1 MFICLKGDIMLETSR
16 TIIDAYTTKS
26 DIAII
31 DPERKEIIDE
41 YFRDKTGREIAEYL
55 ITCTPGETGGLTAL
69 SGFYYQFLVT
79 IEYII
84 EMLEEK
90 WDFVVMEYHDDVV
103 VGKDN
108 KIRFI
113 QVKSSQKNKLEV
125 TASPASGLYTRTKK
139 KINDEYYKQA
149 NSWVD
154 KLFSNASLAKKSEGY
169 ETEFQL
175 YSSYHFIRT
184 QKYNFDHYTD
194 NKSYNK
200 KLPVNDD
207 LLETLSKQVFDE
219 KAQEYSYFNEC
230 GENIEELLERF
241 YLHTGL
247 SLQEIDKFQDHL
259 CMNLNKIIFKG
270 YGENI
275 TIGSS
280 DLNYIIGYLFEECTD
295 RSNTERLI
303 ITKEKVQNLFDIIRS
318 KAFANASLTINQ
330 HDSITVINRVIDE
343 LINSVQGFKN
353 SEKISKLIYEYKV
366 YLENWILRENGDLK
380 KLLERLFDG
389 TDKTSIYLKLSI
401 TNKENSL
408 LELFTLVVM
417 LIACKNKR
425 MKFEDNKSL
434 IAKKGEDLEMLY
446 AFLRLEVAKKKSE
459 AIEKLKNIIKNTS
472 VEEQLYL
479 MGIELNVIL
488 QNYNDRQF
496 NRIETLEIDVKE
508 QIDIEGLE
516 DFKRLNEVPIVAKV
530 YPGKYLIEDFYS
542 ALDEENFEEYLVG
555 ILEELKGDIF

>member
-1 MFICLKGDIMLETSR
+1 MLETSR